1 MKLILFTAFFFLL
14 LFSACRKDNSGS
26 NDILGYLI
34 LIQVFDKNTSTI
46 SYPPSSNMDVVITF
60 LDRNSFAGHTLRNS
74 LSDGAYTQNG
84 NEIIFK
90 TFAMTKINED
100 QWGESFL
107 TVLHACSLQS
117 VSPCAPSVVTL
128 QGNLMKIQTPLR
140 YDITLKRI

>member
-1 MKLILFTAFFFLL
+1 
-14 LFSACRKDNSGS
+14 
-26 NDILGYLI
+26 
-34 LIQVFDKNTSTI
+34 
-46 SYPPSSNMDVVITF
+46 MDVVITF